1 MTSVT
6 EFNRRRPAP
15 ALGTFERYLTVWVA
29 LCIIAGIVLG
39 RLVPGTLQGLGRM
52 RRCPG
57 KECLSPPQPL
67 CSRMCVDSLNTSAE
81 VRLGLFKDALGLALR
96 ALDPTSFDDAD
107 RRPHAHTDLDVVLGP
122 ACELGVLRGG
132 RSTAAITCRKRT
144 PYSHAPTHFKKV

>member
-1 MTSVT
+1 MY
-6 EFNRRRPAP
+6 RYRLYR
-15 ALGTFERYLTVWVA
+15 FEYRSL
-29 LCIIAGIVLG
+29 IAYRWI
-39 RLVPGTLQGLGRM
+39 
-52 RRCPG
+52 PG
-57 KECLSPPQPL
+57 KQKSFTGK
-67 CSRMCVDSLNTSAE
+67 CVDSLTTSAE